1 MYQRE
6 RCARGRGVLEGEVY
20 QRERC
25 TRGRGVL
32 EGEVC

>member
-1 MYQRE
+1 ME